1 MNDFDGSFPW
11 GSLSVPED
19 EGLRVL
25 AASYGNDH
33 DAEAAYRFTIAADGT
48 VFALVAGD
56 QGYDA
61 THITIPRAHI
71 IALVEDWP
79 EFNTAQKGGSDEAY

>member
-1 MNDFDGSFPW
+1 MSDFDGLFPW

-19 EGLRVL
+19 DGLQVL

-33 DAEAAYRFTIAADGT
+33 DAEAANRFTIAADGT

-79 EFNTAQKGGSDEAY
+79 EFNTAPKEKS